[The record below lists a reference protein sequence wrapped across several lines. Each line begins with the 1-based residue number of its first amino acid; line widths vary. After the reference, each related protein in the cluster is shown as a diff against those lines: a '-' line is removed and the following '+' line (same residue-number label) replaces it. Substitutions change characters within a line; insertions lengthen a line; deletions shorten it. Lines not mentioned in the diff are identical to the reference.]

1 MDGRP
6 GGLNSGV
13 KFGLGI
19 GRADEFVQEDRCHSP
34 GVFAVRGFSST
45 YLDYSSSTVS
55 RYVIIFLLPSQAA
68 FCLAVWVGKNCWVLY
83 RVPAV
88 MGHTSL

>member
-34 GVFAVRGFSST
+34 GVFAGQGFQFYIPGLLILYCEQVCHHISLAQSSSFLFSS
-45 YLDYSSSTVS
+45 L
-55 RYVIIFLLPSQAA
+55 
-68 FCLAVWVGKNCWVLY
+68 G
-83 RVPAV
+83 
-88 MGHTSL
+88 G